1 VQLIANNKELEK
13 ITLNNSN
20 NWKAVID
27 ELPFNENGEQ
37 IDYEVKEISK
47 PEGYTTNIVEKGGL
61 YEITNTHIPEI
72 VTAKVE
78 KLWIDENNLDGVRP
92 EEVEVVLLKNGKATE
107 QSLILSEKNNWKG
120 EIENLPKYEEGEK
133 IQYNFV
139 LKESISEY
147 TTTYEQNENITKITN
162 VHKIPKVN
170 LTVEKVWND
179 KNNAD
184 GIRPQT
190 VEIGFY
196 VDGIQQQVLELNE
209 LNDWTITMS
218 NLRQFINNKPVTYE
232 FVELTNLDGYTTET
246 IVKDNKT
253 IITNTHIPETTIAK
267 VEKVW
272 IDNNNSDGLRPEEV
286 EVVLIKNGKAT
297 EQSLILSEK
306 NNWQGEIENLIK
318 KENGKEIQY
327 SFVLKENIPEYST
340 TYEQN
345 ENLTKITSVHDS
357 MKTEASVKKVW
368 EDNNSSKRPESII
381 VILCKDGKATEK
393 QVLLSEKN
401 NWQAT
406 ISDLLKYE
414 KGKEI
419 EYSFIEKEIPKGY
432 TNKTET
438 KEGITVI
445 TNTLERELINNPD
458 TEDEPDKPMK
468 EPEETTKETI
478 TEKPNKNVEKTDANA
493 SPVKTGDTTGII
505 ILLLLCVV
513 SGIGLYRKK

>member
-107 QSLILSEKNNWKG
+107 QSLILSEKN
-120 EIENLPKYEEGEK
+120 
-133 IQYNFV
+133 
-139 LKESISEY
+139 
-147 TTTYEQNENITKITN
+147 
-162 VHKIPKVN
+162 H
-170 LTVEKVWND
+170 
-179 KNNAD
+179 
-184 GIRPQT
+184 
-190 VEIGFY
+190 
-196 VDGIQQQVLELNE
+196 
-209 LNDWTITMS
+209 
-218 NLRQFINNKPVTYE
+218 
-232 FVELTNLDGYTTET
+232 
-246 IVKDNKT
+246 
-253 IITNTHIPETTIAK
+253 
-267 VEKVW
+267 
-272 IDNNNSDGLRPEEV
+272 
-286 EVVLIKNGKAT
+286 
-297 EQSLILSEK
+297 
-306 NNWQGEIENLIK
+306 WQGEIENLIK